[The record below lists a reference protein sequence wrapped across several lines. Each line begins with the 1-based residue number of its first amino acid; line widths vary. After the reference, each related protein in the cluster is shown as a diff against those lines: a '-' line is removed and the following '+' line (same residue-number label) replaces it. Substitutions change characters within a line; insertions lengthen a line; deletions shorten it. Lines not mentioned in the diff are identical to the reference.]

1 MRQSLCYAADFET
14 TTDVNDCRVWAWAVC
29 NIEDNTKFEYGINI
43 ESFIDW
49 CAESNENLTLY
60 FHNLRFDSEFILSYM
75 VKDLGFT
82 HLLDDEKPKDFTYTS
97 IIAGDGNVYKYEFYF
112 KVKGHHTKKLTLL
125 DSMKI
130 FPNFSVARV
139 AQSFGLPIAKGRI
152 DYEAYRPVG
161 HELTPE
167 EKEYISNDV
176 QIVAM
181 ALKQMFDAGMS
192 KMTMASNAMANFKS
206 HFKFF
211 RKNFPILDSV
221 TDAEIRA
228 AYRGGFTYAS
238 PKYVDKTA
246 GEGYTLDVNSLYP
259 FMLRSK
265 PMPHG
270 KPVRF
275 EGKYEDDPLY
285 PLYVQK
291 LTCKFKIKP
300 DKIPTV
306 QIKNSLSFIPNEYL
320 ESSNDELITLTMT
333 NVDLKL
339 FLDHYDVED
348 LTYHFGFKF
357 RAYRGFFDEYID
369 YWTEQKIAA
378 GKEGNKGKRQIA
390 KLMLNSLYGKFG
402 LSVKSS
408 RKIPVV
414 DEHGCV
420 SYHNIKDADRT
431 PIYIP
436 IAVWTTSYG
445 RELTIRTSQFVREWT
460 EQHLGYDGAAYN
472 DTDSIKVVI
481 SPEGFKEL
489 KPHLDIDDYR
499 LGAWACENHYKAI
512 KILRQ
517 KCYIMKDDDDDV
529 IVTVAGLPKYLS
541 PIINFDN
548 FTRGFTTKG
557 MEMSDLIKLAK
568 ENGASVEE
576 LEELHFKTTYT
587 HCEGGIVLTRTDFT
601 II

>member
-1 MRQSLCYAADFET
+1 MKQSVCYAADFET

-29 NIEDNTKFEYGINI
+29 NIKDNNKFEYGTSI

-49 CAESNENLTLY
+49 CAESDENLTLY
-60 FHNLRFDSEFILSYM
+60 FHNLRFDSEFILSYV

-82 HLLDDEKPKDFTYTS
+82 HLLEDEKPKDFTYTS
-97 IIAGDGNVYKYEFYF
+97 IIADDGNVYKYEFYF

-139 AQSFGLPIAKGRI
+139 AQSFGLPIKKGRI
-152 DYEAYRPVG
+152 DYDKFRPVG
-161 HELTPE
+161 HEMTPE
-167 EKEYISNDV
+167 EKDYISNDV

-181 ALKQMFDAGMS
+181 ALKQMFDAGMT
-192 KMTMASNAMANFKS
+192 KMTMASNAMANFKGR
-206 HFKFF
+206 FKFF
-211 RKNFPILDSV
+211 RKNFPILDPV

-228 AYRGGFTYAS
+228 AYRGGFTYLS
-238 PKYVDKTA
+238 DKFVGVER

-259 FMLRSK
+259 FMLKSK

-275 EGKYEDDPLY
+275 EGKYEDDGMY

-291 LTCKFKIKP
+291 LSCKFEIKP

-306 QIKNSLSFIPNEYL
+306 QVKNSMSFIPNEYL
-320 ESSNDELITLTMT
+320 KSSNGEIITLTMT

-339 FLDHYDVED
+339 FLEHYNVEN

-357 RAYRGFFDEYID
+357 RAYTGFFDEYID

-414 DEHGCV
+414 DENGRV
-420 SYHNIKDADRT
+420 SYHTIKDKDRT
-431 PIYIP
+431 PIFIP
-436 IAVWTTSYG
+436 VAVFTTSYG
-445 RELTIRTSQFVREWT
+445 RELTIRSSQFVREWS
-460 EQHLGYDGAAYN
+460 EKNLGFDAWTYG
-472 DTDSIKVVI
+472 DTDSMKVVM
-481 SPEGFKEL
+481 PETAFKEL
-489 KPHLDIDDYR
+489 CKYLNVDDYE

-512 KILRQ
+512 KCLRQ
-517 KCYIMKDDDDDV
+517 KAYVMRMDDDSI

-548 FTRGFTTKG
+548 FNKGFTTKG
-557 MEMSDLIKLAK
+557 MEMDDLIKLAK
-568 ENGASVEE
+568 ENGASLED